1 MQFVSLLAN
10 IILETIKDSNFLN
23 WNWTVKSCPVVYYRG
38 PINFL
43 EQLPRKLMLLYL
55 SVYIYYRLY
64 FIYFFRRTRGV
75 TIKKFE
81 TTISLKQTKHQ
92 HLCNVRRTLIEET
105 VKCKVMTIT
114 VFFLNYFLIEQP

>member
-10 IILETIKDSNFLN
+10 IILETIEDSNFLN

-55 SVYIYYRLY
+55 YVYIYYILY

-81 TTISLKQTKHQ
+81 TTISQKQTKHQ

-114 VFFLNYFLIEQP
+114 VFF